1 MNSGWF
7 DNRTKGV
14 MKINTKSL
22 MKTFSNKASFILRNK
37 AIKMLFNTKHPFTI
51 DNILRGAREH
61 EFLHTN
67 SKKCCNFIIHDLS
80 PFNMFNGL
88 GNASGFKRHK
98 KRVGYSGLIET
109 LGLENIIFGF
119 VGHGMSGGF

>member
-7 DNRTKGV
+7 DDRTKGV
-14 MKINTKSL
+14 MKINTRSL
-22 MKTFSNKASFILRNK
+22 MNAFSNKASFILRNR
-37 AIKMLFNTKHPFTI
+37 AIRMMFNTEHPFTA

-61 EFLHTN
+61 EFLCTI
-67 SKKCCNFIIHDLS
+67 SKKCCNFIRHDLS

-98 KRVGYSGLIET
+98 KRVGYTGLVET
-109 LGLENIIFGF
+109 LRIENVIFGF
-119 VGHGMSGGF
+119 VSHGMSGGF